1 MTDNLSPEEVSRIE
15 EIIYGFFL
23 KQFGSENMAQEMMQ
37 KLANLLQDPG
47 VKLVHF
53 GNTVFLVIFVKPRMA
68 EVHTMS
74 LDEDSNTL
82 AKHFVSLA
90 NFLKNIGVLEAYTYT
105 DDPRFAV
112 VAKRTRLPI
121 QTENFTSQD
130 GKNYTIYSVRFE

>member
-1 MTDNLSPEEVSRIE
+1 MDDLTPEEVQEIE
-15 EIIYGFFL
+15 RIIYGYFL
-23 KQFGSENMAQEMMQ
+23 KEYKNERKAQLMMQ
-37 KLANLLQDPG
+37 KLAGMLQDPG

-53 GNTVFLVIFVKPRMA
+53 GNTVFMFILVEPQVA

-74 LDEDSNTL
+74 LDEDSASL

-90 NFLKNIGVLEAYTYT
+90 NFLKNIGIREAYTYS

-121 QTENFTSQD
+121 ETQTEQSED
-130 GKNYTIYSVRFE
+130 GKTYTIYSMRFA

>member
-1 MTDNLSPEEVSRIE
+1 MDELNPQEIEDIQRIIVGFLQKE
-15 EIIYGFFL
+15 YGNQADAML
-23 KQFGSENMAQEMMQ
+23 Q

-53 GNTVFLVIFVKPRMA
+53 GNTVFLIIFAQPRVA
-68 EVHTMS
+68 EIHTMS

-90 NFLKNIGVLEAYTYT
+90 KFLQNIGVVEAYSYS
-105 DDPRFAV
+105 DDPRFMA

-121 QTENFTSQD
+121 QTEVVSAQD
-130 GKNYTIYSVRFE
+130 GKQYTVYRLRFE